1 LTWTA
6 SASGTYLIVVSE
18 AEACGVSENAD
29 VANGFPAITCLG
41 NVGIDQ
47 AAAIG
52 GAFRIYPNPTMG
64 LFTVDLQGVRTSAN
78 DRLEVLDISGRHI
91 VSEQLGA
98 DLTKRVDLTAQPAGS
113 YFVNIH
119 QADRVLREK
128 LVLVKD

>member
-1 LTWTA
+1 
-6 SASGTYLIVVSE
+6 
-18 AEACGVSENAD
+18 
-29 VANGFPAITCLG
+29 
-41 NVGIDQ
+41 VGIDQ

-78 DRLEVLDISGRHI
+78 DRLEVLDISGRRI